1 MDCAQVFRLSGRALV
16 QMTQIKPIES
26 ISQLLECIR
35 TAQLNSTQF
44 DSTLCDDVIGACIRS
59 CSNPTLIEPLIK
71 LLSSDINK
79 IDAYI
84 LSGKL
89 KSAYLLAISL
99 NRETDVIRVL
109 EASIRSNE
117 LQIKKI
123 CEMWLKKKAK

>member
-16 QMTQIKPIES
+16 QMTQIKAIES

-35 TAQLNSTQF
+35 ASTQF

-59 CSNPTLIEPLIK
+59 CSNQTLIEPLIK

-109 EASIRSNE
+109 ESSIRSNE

-123 CEMWLKKKAK
+123 CEMWLKKKVK

>member
-16 QMTQIKPIES
+16 QMTQMKAIES
-26 ISQLLECIR
+26 ISQLVDCIR
-35 TAQLNSTQF
+35 ASAQF

-59 CSNPTLIEPLIK
+59 CSNSTLIEPLIK

-123 CEMWLKKKAK
+123 CELWLKKKGK